1 MAMKSFY
8 NRKNFVEFVSYF
20 FEYEHLKLDI
30 LFCRTPSRGDI
41 MKQLAMISSGKN
53 FIAYIFHKFFR
64 LGWGK

>member
-30 LFCRTPSRGDI
+30 LFCGTPSRGDI
-41 MKQLAMISSGKN
+41 IKQLAMISGGKN
-53 FIAYIFHKFFR
+53 FIA
-64 LGWGK
+64 